1 MAALILKIIINA
13 DEFDEN
19 RDKFDEDA
27 KETTIEAGN
36 VVQGVAW
43 LYGGIDFGMI

>member
-13 DEFDEN
+13 DE
-19 RDKFDEDA
+19 FDEDA

-36 VVQGVAW
+36 VVQGVAC